1 MPNSLLKPMLIGIS
15 CLVCNGLIA
24 QPDTIFGYAY
34 DARRENLRYVESY
47 HQVYNAEG
55 HLQQSQVRYLSPNE
69 ELLATKTLDYEA
81 HPYAPEFT
89 FDNKVAAYEESLHW
103 ISEGR
108 VRVRHREADQRWQ
121 EKVLTVEEP
130 VVADAGFDAFLK
142 DQLPR
147 LVAGQTI
154 EFNFLN
160 PARLDWFR
168 FNAQPLTSTQTT
180 IELKVAPTNPVLR
193 WLVEP
198 ILLTYQ
204 LPTAQGQ
211 APRLLYYSGLTNMS
225 INGEDTIVANI
236 FYEYETRPPRQI
248 VNLF

>member
-1 MPNSLLKPMLIGIS
+1 M
-15 CLVCNGLIA
+15 
-24 QPDTIFGYAY
+24 
-34 DARRENLRYVESY
+34 
-47 HQVYNAEG
+47 
-55 HLQQSQVRYLSPNE
+55 
-69 ELLATKTLDYEA
+69 
-81 HPYAPEFT
+81 
-89 FDNKVAAYEESLHW
+89 
-103 ISEGR
+103 
-108 VRVRHREADQRWQ
+108 
-121 EKVLTVEEP
+121 
-130 VVADAGFDAFLK
+130 
-142 DQLPR
+142 
-147 LVAGQTI
+147 
-154 EFNFLN
+154 
-160 PARLDWFR
+160 
-168 FNAQPLTSTQTT
+168 TSTQTT